1 MKKIIIAKFT
11 AMICLCAALTACST
25 NTLDEH
31 TAQVGK
37 MGDMSIIDMR
47 SALVSN
53 LLVAQATLDNSGNK
67 PVTGYYRCTFFDA
80 NKMQV
85 GTAQIWQAVTIY
97 PNDTQVVKCLAT
109 QLEATDFKVEFS
121 ADGKNVSV
129 YNYK

>member
-1 MKKIIIAKFT
+1 MKKLVLTKLTVIMAL
-11 AMICLCAALTACST
+11 CLALTACSNDT
-25 NTLDEH
+25 MDAH
-31 TAQVGK
+31 SAQVGR

-47 SALVSN
+47 SAVVNN
-53 LLVAQATLDNSGNK
+53 LLVAQATLQNGGNK
-67 PVTGYYRCTFFDA
+67 PVTGYYRCSFFDA

-85 GTAQIWQAVTIY
+85 GDTQIWQATTIY
-97 PNDTQVVKCLAT
+97 PNDTQAIKCMAT